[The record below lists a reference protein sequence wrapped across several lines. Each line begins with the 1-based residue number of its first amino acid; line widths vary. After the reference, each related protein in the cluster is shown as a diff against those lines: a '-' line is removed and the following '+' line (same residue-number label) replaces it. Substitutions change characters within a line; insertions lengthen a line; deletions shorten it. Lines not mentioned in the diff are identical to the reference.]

1 MSDEYFKSCRVFV
14 LVLFAMR
21 HSLETIRAPSPRPR
35 PAARAAAA
43 DVSDPT
49 SVSIFTTSERL
60 FEPAVCVFSDR
71 WRLRLDRYYFES
83 MNKSL
88 PRTYARLVGTCR
100 TNVYPCLDRPC
111 KQTFPIYWQGIK
123 RSVGIARRP
132 LWTRLWI
139 NKIGQSQINGET
151 RFER

>member
-1 MSDEYFKSCRVFV
+1 MFV

-21 HSLETIRAPSPRPR
+21 HSLETIRAPAPRPR

-71 WRLRLDRYYFES
+71 
-83 MNKSL
+83 
-88 PRTYARLVGTCR
+88 
-100 TNVYPCLDRPC
+100 
-111 KQTFPIYWQGIK
+111 
-123 RSVGIARRP
+123 
-132 LWTRLWI
+132 
-139 NKIGQSQINGET
+139 
-151 RFER
+151 